1 MNKLHDEDEESK
13 EKKVD
18 IQQNTAHSEDLNEYK
33 AAKTT
38 SDDHP
43 GLISNEEIKI
53 PEINPVKI
61 VRNEI
66 ETFEQKKKQD
76 AYDTMMANI
85 DNYDGT
91 GLGQKD
97 IPS

>member
-1 MNKLHDEDEESK
+1 METIALLFLFGIFIIFAYTLGLKNGQKLKND
-13 EKKVD
+13 
-18 IQQNTAHSEDLNEYK
+18 
-33 AAKTT
+33 
-38 SDDHP
+38 
-43 GLISNEEIKI
+43 EEIKI
-53 PEINPVKI
+53 PEINPIKI

>member
-1 MNKLHDEDEESK
+1 METIALLFLFGIFIIAAYTLGLKNGQKL
-13 EKKVD
+13 KKD
-18 IQQNTAHSEDLNEYK
+18 
-33 AAKTT
+33 
-38 SDDHP
+38 
-43 GLISNEEIKI
+43 EEIKM

-76 AYDTMMANI
+76 IYDTMMANI

>member
-1 MNKLHDEDEESK
+1 METIALLFLFGVFIILTYTLGLKNGQKLK
-13 EKKVD
+13 
-18 IQQNTAHSEDLNEYK
+18 N
-33 AAKTT
+33 
-38 SDDHP
+38 
-43 GLISNEEIKI
+43 NEEIKI

>member
-1 MNKLHDEDEESK
+1 METIALLFLFGIFIILAYTLGLKNGQKLK
-13 EKKVD
+13 
-18 IQQNTAHSEDLNEYK
+18 N
-33 AAKTT
+33 
-38 SDDHP
+38 
-43 GLISNEEIKI
+43 NEEIKI

-76 AYDTMMANI
+76 VYDTMMANI

>member
-1 MNKLHDEDEESK
+1 METIALLFLFGIFIIIAYTLGLKNGQKLK
-13 EKKVD
+13 
-18 IQQNTAHSEDLNEYK
+18 N
-33 AAKTT
+33 
-38 SDDHP
+38 
-43 GLISNEEIKI
+43 NEEIKI

-76 AYDTMMANI
+76 VYDTMMANI

>member
-1 MNKLHDEDEESK
+1 METIALLFLFGIFIILSYTLGLKNGQKLK
-13 EKKVD
+13 
-18 IQQNTAHSEDLNEYK
+18 N
-33 AAKTT
+33 
-38 SDDHP
+38 
-43 GLISNEEIKI
+43 NEEIKM
-53 PEINPVKI
+53 PEINPIKI

-76 AYDTMMANI
+76 IYDTMMSNI

>member
-1 MNKLHDEDEESK
+1 METIALLFLFGVFIILAYTLGLKNGQKLK
-13 EKKVD
+13 
-18 IQQNTAHSEDLNEYK
+18 N
-33 AAKTT
+33 
-38 SDDHP
+38 
-43 GLISNEEIKI
+43 NEEIKM

>member
-1 MNKLHDEDEESK
+1 METIALLFLFGIFIILSYTLGLKNGQKLK
-13 EKKVD
+13 
-18 IQQNTAHSEDLNEYK
+18 
-33 AAKTT
+33 
-38 SDDHP
+38 
-43 GLISNEEIKI
+43 SNEEIKI

>member
-1 MNKLHDEDEESK
+1 MWDTILLLFLFGIFIILSYTLGLKNGQKLK
-13 EKKVD
+13 
-18 IQQNTAHSEDLNEYK
+18 N
-33 AAKTT
+33 
-38 SDDHP
+38 
-43 GLISNEEIKI
+43 NEEIKI

>member
-1 MNKLHDEDEESK
+1 METIALLFLFG
-13 EKKVD
+13 
-18 IQQNTAHSEDLNEYK
+18 IFIILAYTL
-33 AAKTT
+33 
-38 SDDHP
+38 
-43 GLISNEEIKI
+43 GLKNGQKIKNNEEIKI
-53 PEINPVKI
+53 PEINPVKM

>member
-1 MNKLHDEDEESK
+1 METIALLFLFGVFIILAYTLGLKNGQKLK
-13 EKKVD
+13 
-18 IQQNTAHSEDLNEYK
+18 N
-33 AAKTT
+33 
-38 SDDHP
+38 
-43 GLISNEEIKI
+43 NEEIKI

-66 ETFEQKKKQD
+66 ETFEQKKKQY

>member
-1 MNKLHDEDEESK
+1 MWDTILLLFLFGIFIIIAYTLGLKNGQKLK
-13 EKKVD
+13 
-18 IQQNTAHSEDLNEYK
+18 N
-33 AAKTT
+33 
-38 SDDHP
+38 
-43 GLISNEEIKI
+43 NEEIKM

-66 ETFEQKKKQD
+66 ESFEEKKRQD
-76 AYDTMMANI
+76 AFETMMANI

>member
-1 MNKLHDEDEESK
+1 METIALLFLFGIFIILSYTLGLKNGQKLK
-13 EKKVD
+13 
-18 IQQNTAHSEDLNEYK
+18 N
-33 AAKTT
+33 
-38 SDDHP
+38 
-43 GLISNEEIKI
+43 NEEIKI

-97 IPS
+97 IPN

>member
-1 MNKLHDEDEESK
+1 METIALLFLFGIFIILAYALGLKNGQKLK
-13 EKKVD
+13 
-18 IQQNTAHSEDLNEYK
+18 N
-33 AAKTT
+33 
-38 SDDHP
+38 
-43 GLISNEEIKI
+43 NEEIKI

-91 GLGQKD
+91 GIGQKD

>member
-1 MNKLHDEDEESK
+1 METIALLFLFGIFIILAYTLRLKNGQKLK
-13 EKKVD
+13 
-18 IQQNTAHSEDLNEYK
+18 N
-33 AAKTT
+33 
-38 SDDHP
+38 
-43 GLISNEEIKI
+43 NEEIKI

-91 GLGQKD
+91 GIGQKD

>member
-1 MNKLHDEDEESK
+1 METIALLFLFGAFIILSYTLGLKNGQKLKND
-13 EKKVD
+13 
-18 IQQNTAHSEDLNEYK
+18 
-33 AAKTT
+33 
-38 SDDHP
+38 
-43 GLISNEEIKI
+43 EEIKI

>member
-1 MNKLHDEDEESK
+1 M
-13 EKKVD
+13 
-18 IQQNTAHSEDLNEYK
+18 
-33 AAKTT
+33 
-38 SDDHP
+38 
-43 GLISNEEIKI
+43 

-66 ETFEQKKKQD
+66 ESFEEKKRQATFE
-76 AYDTMMANI
+76 TMMSNI

-97 IPS
+97 ID

>member
-1 MNKLHDEDEESK
+1 METIALLFLFGIFIILAYTLGLKNGQKLK
-13 EKKVD
+13 
-18 IQQNTAHSEDLNEYK
+18 N
-33 AAKTT
+33 
-38 SDDHP
+38 
-43 GLISNEEIKI
+43 NEEIKI

-97 IPS
+97 IN

>member
-1 MNKLHDEDEESK
+1 METIALLFLFGVFIILAYTLGLKNGQKLK
-13 EKKVD
+13 
-18 IQQNTAHSEDLNEYK
+18 N
-33 AAKTT
+33 
-38 SDDHP
+38 
-43 GLISNEEIKI
+43 NEEIKI

-76 AYDTMMANI
+76 VYDTIMDNI

-97 IPS
+97 IN

>member
-1 MNKLHDEDEESK
+1 METIALLFLFGIFIILAYTLGLKNGQKLK
-13 EKKVD
+13 
-18 IQQNTAHSEDLNEYK
+18 N
-33 AAKTT
+33 
-38 SDDHP
+38 
-43 GLISNEEIKI
+43 NEEIKT

-76 AYDTMMANI
+76 AYDTMMTNI

>member
-1 MNKLHDEDEESK
+1 METIALLFLFGVFIILAYTLGLRNGQKLK
-13 EKKVD
+13 
-18 IQQNTAHSEDLNEYK
+18 N
-33 AAKTT
+33 
-38 SDDHP
+38 
-43 GLISNEEIKI
+43 NEEIKI
-53 PEINPVKI
+53 PEINPIKI

-66 ETFEQKKKQD
+66 ATFEQKKKQD

>member
-1 MNKLHDEDEESK
+1 METIALLFLFGVFIILAYTLGLRNGQKLK
-13 EKKVD
+13 
-18 IQQNTAHSEDLNEYK
+18 N
-33 AAKTT
+33 
-38 SDDHP
+38 
-43 GLISNEEIKI
+43 NEEIKI
-53 PEINPVKI
+53 PEINPIKI
-61 VRNEI
+61 VKNEI

>member
-1 MNKLHDEDEESK
+1 METILLLFLFGIFIIIAYTLGLKNGQKLK
-13 EKKVD
+13 
-18 IQQNTAHSEDLNEYK
+18 N
-33 AAKTT
+33 
-38 SDDHP
+38 
-43 GLISNEEIKI
+43 NEEIKI

>member
-1 MNKLHDEDEESK
+1 MEKIALLFLFGIFIILAYTLGLKNGQKLK
-13 EKKVD
+13 
-18 IQQNTAHSEDLNEYK
+18 N
-33 AAKTT
+33 
-38 SDDHP
+38 
-43 GLISNEEIKI
+43 NEEIKI

-76 AYDTMMANI
+76 VYDTMMANI

>member
-1 MNKLHDEDEESK
+1 METIALLFLFGIFIILSYTLGLKNGQKLK
-13 EKKVD
+13 
-18 IQQNTAHSEDLNEYK
+18 NE
-33 AAKTT
+33 
-38 SDDHP
+38 
-43 GLISNEEIKI
+43 EEIKI

-66 ETFEQKKKQD
+66 EIFEQKKKQD

>member
-1 MNKLHDEDEESK
+1 METIALLFLFGVFIILAYTLGLKNGQKLK
-13 EKKVD
+13 
-18 IQQNTAHSEDLNEYK
+18 N
-33 AAKTT
+33 
-38 SDDHP
+38 
-43 GLISNEEIKI
+43 NEEIKI

-76 AYDTMMANI
+76 VFDTIMANI

-97 IPS
+97 IN